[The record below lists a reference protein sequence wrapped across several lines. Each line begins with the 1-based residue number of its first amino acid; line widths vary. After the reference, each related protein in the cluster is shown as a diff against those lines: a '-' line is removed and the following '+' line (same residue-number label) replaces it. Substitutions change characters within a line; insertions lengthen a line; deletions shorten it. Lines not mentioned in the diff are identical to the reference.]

1 MQLEE
6 PAPAKINLALHVRG
20 KLPDGRHRLETVFAF
35 CTDGDRVA
43 ASPAEEIS
51 LQVKGP
57 FAGEL
62 GDPDDN
68 LALRAARALR
78 EDAGV
83 SGGASLVLTKNLPIA
98 SGIGG
103 GSADAAAVLRLLTR
117 IWSIDPSH
125 ASAVAPALRE
135 GQIWS
140 AACLL
145 GLWLCPN
152 SSPNSGNAN
161 HRKP

>member
-83 SGGASLVLTKNLPIA
+83 SRGASLVLTKNLPVA

-103 GSADAAAVLRLLTR
+103 GWSRTAPTARCQTSGGRSMRLWVMSHSSSMPQSSSTGPARNACSSAERRA
-117 IWSIDPSH
+117 W
-125 ASAVAPALRE
+125 
-135 GQIWS
+135 G
-140 AACLL
+140 
-145 GLWLCPN
+145 
-152 SSPNSGNAN
+152 
-161 HRKP
+161 